1 MAEARAVLTVLGVD
15 RIGIVAAVTTALA
28 EMQVNIEDI
37 RMALL
42 DDMFT
47 MIAMVDVG
55 GGLAPFGQ
63 IQTALQAVG
72 DRLGVQ
78 VLLQREET
86 FRAMQRV

>member
-1 MAEARAVLTVLGVD
+1 
-15 RIGIVAAVTTALA
+15 
-28 EMQVNIEDI
+28 
-37 RMALL
+37 MALL

-63 IQTALQAVG
+63 IQTTLQAVG

>member
-1 MAEARAVLTVLGVD
+1 VAEARAVLTVLGVD

-63 IQTALQAVG
+63 IQTTLQAVG

>member
-63 IQTALQAVG
+63 IQTTLQAVG

>member
-55 GGLAPFGQ
+55 GGLAPFG
-63 IQTALQAVG
+63 
-72 DRLGVQ
+72 
-78 VLLQREET
+78 
-86 FRAMQRV
+86 